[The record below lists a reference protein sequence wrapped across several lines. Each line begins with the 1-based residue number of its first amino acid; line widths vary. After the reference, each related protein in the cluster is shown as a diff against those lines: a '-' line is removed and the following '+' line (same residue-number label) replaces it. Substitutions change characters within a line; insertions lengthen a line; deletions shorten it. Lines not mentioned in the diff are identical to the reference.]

1 MILFWPP
8 LHVNAMDKRTFQNE
22 LARLQ
27 KLTRSN
33 QDCFQSEGCENCT
46 SCQFTNHCKDCHRC
60 TYAERSVGCTHCTH
74 IRGCRDSHQS
84 SQLIDCARC
93 IESHYLVLSQDC
105 SSCTYCFGCV
115 GLVRKEFHI
124 LNEPYDRKTYF
135 KLVKAL
141 MAELAV

>member
-1 MILFWPP
+1 M
-8 LHVNAMDKRTFQNE
+8 
-22 LARLQ
+22 
-27 KLTRSN
+27 
-33 QDCFQSEGCENCT
+33 
-46 SCQFTNHCKDCHRC
+46 
-60 TYAERSVGCTHCTH
+60 
-74 IRGCRDSHQS
+74 
-84 SQLIDCARC
+84 
-93 IESHYLVLSQDC
+93 LSQDC